1 MDLVNKDK
9 NSGMPEPPVWA
20 EYQRLSDASEGRKV
34 EQTRLERFEFYKQV
48 RLQGFL
54 GSTTI

>member
-48 RLQGFL
+48 R
-54 GSTTI
+54 TRV